1 MIKNIISLTKISA
14 RNLLENYDLVKKG
27 QNKLNRKSVYFWLI
41 LIVIVAI
48 TLISNKIID
57 ILQDA
62 NQLEVFPGILM
73 ALVTV
78 IMFMQ
83 TILLSINVLYFS
95 KDIESLLPLAIKSE
109 ELLISKMNTILTIL
123 YGTELIFT
131 FIPLI
136 LYGVSA
142 GMGIGYYI
150 SEIVVLVLFPIF
162 PATTITLI
170 SLIVMKFIKK
180 IKHKNAFQII
190 ITLLF
195 VIIIVVVEVLSINW
209 IMAQQNNYA
218 EIGVSI
224 KSIADNINKTLFV
237 GEPLV
242 SILQQQNIWINLLK
256 VLGIYA
262 ILIFLLILIG
272 KKIYIKN
279 ILKLTAYNKSKV
291 IKKVDFDTQC
301 KPESVYKAYMK
312 NEFNNLLKNAIF
324 FMQTIFPVCMTVIS
338 LIFLA
343 IYFKIG
349 IIDKIQELSDL
360 LVGLNLN
367 MEGVCIILGLAQ
379 ILYSLVSISITSIS
393 RMGKNAIFMKFIP
406 VNLYKQFLIK
416 NIPQILINIILLFII
431 LISAKIFFP
440 LISIVDLICIFVLGV
455 VLSILNSYLMLI
467 VDIKRPILNWK
478 AEVEVFKQNDNKIFQ
493 YVWTIVVVVIL
504 MYIRKV
510 CETANL
516 YVGFLAI
523 FIVFSLILFI
533 VDKYV
538 RKAIKNNKLFKNV
551 I

>member
-1 MIKNIISLTKISA
+1 MIKNIILLTKISA

-27 QNKLNRKSVYFWLI
+27 QNKLNRKSFYFWLI

-57 ILQDA
+57 VLQDA
-62 NQLEVFPGILM
+62 NQLEVFPSILM

-83 TILLSINVLYFS
+83 TIILSINVLYFS

-109 ELLISKMNTILTIL
+109 ELLISKINTILTIL
-123 YGTELIFT
+123 YGTELMFT

-136 LYGVSA
+136 LYGASA

-150 SEIVVLVLFPIF
+150 SEIVVLLLLPLFP
-162 PATTITLI
+162 AVTISLI
-170 SLIVMKFIKK
+170 SLILMKFIKK
-180 IKHKNAFQII
+180 IKHKNAFQIMT
-190 ITLLF
+190 TLLF
-195 VIIIVVVEVLSINW
+195 VIIIVLLEVLSINW
-209 IMAQQNNYA
+209 IMTQQNDYS
-218 EIGVSI
+218 EIGVSL
-224 KSIADNINKTLFV
+224 KNLADNINKTLFV
-237 GEPLV
+237 TEPLV
-242 SILQQQNIWINLLK
+242 AILQQQKIWTNLLK
-256 VLGIYA
+256 VLGVYA
-262 ILIFLLILIG
+262 VLILLLILIG
-272 KKIYIKN
+272 KKIYLKN
-279 ILKLTAYNKSKV
+279 VLKLTAYNKSKV

-301 KPESVYKAYMK
+301 KPESVYKAYIK

-367 MEGVCIILGLAQ
+367 MEGVCIILGVAQ

-406 VNLYKQFLIK
+406 VNMYKQFLIK
-416 NIPQILINIILLFII
+416 NIPQILINIILLLII
-431 LISAKIFFP
+431 LISAKIFFT

-478 AEVEVFKQNDNKIFQ
+478 AEVEVFKQNGNKIFQ
-493 YVWTIVVVVIL
+493 YVWTIAVVVIL
-504 MYIRKV
+504 MYIRKA
-510 CETANL
+510 CETVNL
-516 YVGFLAI
+516 YIGFLAI
-523 FIVFSLILFI
+523 FVVFALILVI

-538 RKAIKNNKLFKNV
+538 RKGIKNNKLFKNV

>member
-1 MIKNIISLTKISA
+1 MIKNIILLTKISA

-27 QNKLNRKSVYFWLI
+27 QDKLNRKSVYFWLI

-57 ILQDA
+57 VLQDV
-62 NQLEVFPGILM
+62 NQLEVFPSILI

-83 TILLSINVLYFS
+83 TIILSINVLYFS
-95 KDIESLLPLAIKSE
+95 KDIESLLPLAIKPE
-109 ELLISKMNTILTIL
+109 ELLISKINTILTIL

-131 FIPLI
+131 FIPLM
-136 LYGVSA
+136 LYGASA

-150 SEIVVLVLFPIF
+150 SEIVVILLLPLL
-162 PATTITLI
+162 PAVTISLI
-170 SLIVMKFIKK
+170 SLIVMKFVKRIKNR
-180 IKHKNAFQII
+180 NAFQII
-190 ITLLF
+190 TTLLF

-209 IMAQQNNYA
+209 IMAQQNDYS
-218 EIGVSI
+218 EMGVSL
-224 KSIADNINKTLFV
+224 KNLADNINKTFIV
-237 GEPLV
+237 VEPLV

-262 ILIFLLILIG
+262 VLIFLLILIG
-272 KKIYIKN
+272 KKIYLKN
-279 ILKLTAYNKSKV
+279 VLKLTAYNKSKV

-301 KPESVYKAYMK
+301 KPEPVYKAYMK
-312 NEFNNLLKNAIF
+312 NEFNTLLKNAIF

-349 IIDKIQELSDL
+349 IVDKIQELSDL
-360 LVGLNLN
+360 LTGLNLN

-416 NIPQILINIILLFII
+416 NIPQVLINIILLLII

-478 AEVEVFKQNDNKIFQ
+478 AEVEVFKQNGNKIFQ
-493 YVWTIVVVVIL
+493 YVWTIAVVVIL
-504 MYIRKV
+504 MYIRKA
-510 CETANL
+510 CETVNL
-516 YVGFLAI
+516 YIGFLTV
-523 FIVFSLILFI
+523 FIVFALILFI

-538 RKAIKNNKLFKNV
+538 RKGIKNNKLFKNV

>member
-1 MIKNIISLTKISA
+1 MIKNIILLTKISA

-27 QNKLNRKSVYFWLI
+27 QNKLNRKSFYFWLI

-57 ILQDA
+57 VLQDA
-62 NQLEVFPGILM
+62 NQLEVFPSILM

-83 TILLSINVLYFS
+83 TIILSINVLYFS

-109 ELLISKMNTILTIL
+109 ELLISKINTILTIL
-123 YGTELIFT
+123 YGTELMFT

-136 LYGVSA
+136 LYGASA

-150 SEIVVLVLFPIF
+150 SEIVVLLLLPLFP
-162 PATTITLI
+162 AVTISLI
-170 SLIVMKFIKK
+170 SLILMKFIKK
-180 IKHKNAFQII
+180 IKHKNAFQIMT
-190 ITLLF
+190 TLLF
-195 VIIIVVVEVLSINW
+195 VIIIVLLEVLSINW
-209 IMAQQNNYA
+209 IMTQQNDYS
-218 EIGVSI
+218 EIGVSL
-224 KSIADNINKTLFV
+224 KNLADNINKTLFV
-237 GEPLV
+237 TEPLV
-242 SILQQQNIWINLLK
+242 AILQQQKIWTNLLK
-256 VLGIYA
+256 VLGVYA
-262 ILIFLLILIG
+262 VLILLLILIG
-272 KKIYIKN
+272 KKIYLKN
-279 ILKLTAYNKSKV
+279 VLKLTAYNKSKV

-301 KPESVYKAYMK
+301 KPESVYKAYIK

-367 MEGVCIILGLAQ
+367 MEGVCIILGVAQ

-406 VNLYKQFLIK
+406 VNMYKQFLIK
-416 NIPQILINIILLFII
+416 NIPQILINIILLLII

-478 AEVEVFKQNDNKIFQ
+478 AEVEVFKQNGNKIFQ
-493 YVWTIVVVVIL
+493 YVWTIAVVVIL
-504 MYIRKV
+504 MYIRKA
-510 CETANL
+510 CETVNL
-516 YVGFLAI
+516 YIGFLAI
-523 FIVFSLILFI
+523 FVVFVLILFI

-538 RKAIKNNKLFKNV
+538 RKGIKNNKLFKNV

>member
-14 RNLLENYDLVKKG
+14 KNLLENYDLVKKG
-27 QNKLNRKSVYFWLI
+27 QNKLNRKSAYFWLI

-48 TLISNKIID
+48 TLISNKAID
-57 ILQDA
+57 VLQDV
-62 NQLEVFPGILM
+62 NQLEIFPSILM

-83 TILLSINVLYFS
+83 TIILSINVLYFS

-109 ELLISKMNTILTIL
+109 ELLISKINTILTIL
-123 YGTELIFT
+123 YGTELMFT

-150 SEIVVLVLFPIF
+150 SEIVVLVLFPLF
-162 PATTITLI
+162 PATIITLI
-170 SLIVMKFIKK
+170 SLILMKFIKK
-180 IKHKNAFQII
+180 IKHKDAFQII

-209 IMAQQNNYA
+209 IMAQQNNYP
-218 EIGVSI
+218 EIGVSL
-224 KSIADNINKTLFV
+224 KNIADNINKTLFV
-237 GEPLV
+237 AEPLV

-256 VLGIYA
+256 VLTIYA
-262 ILIFLLILIG
+262 VLIFLLILIG
-272 KKIYIKN
+272 KKIYLKN
-279 ILKLTAYNKSKV
+279 ILKLTAYNKNKV

-349 IIDKIQELSDL
+349 LIDKIQELSDL

-367 MEGVCIILGLAQ
+367 MEGVCIILGATQ
-379 ILYSLVSISITSIS
+379 ILYSLVKISITSVS

-406 VNLYKQFLIK
+406 VNLYKQFIMK
-416 NIPQILINIILLFII
+416 NIPQILINIILLLII
-431 LISAKIFFP
+431 LISAKVFFP

-455 VLSILNSYLMLI
+455 ILSILNSYLMLI

-478 AEVEVFKQNDNKIFQ
+478 AEVEVFKQNGNKIFQ
-493 YVWTIVVVVIL
+493 YVWTIAVVVIL
-504 MYIRKV
+504 MYIRKA
-510 CETANL
+510 CETVNL
-516 YVGFLAI
+516 YIGILAI
-523 FIVFSLILFI
+523 FVVFALILFI

-538 RKAIKNNKLFKNV
+538 RKEIKNNKLFKNV